1 MDRTRGNKMRVSYI
15 YAHPEPKSFNA
26 AMKDTAFDALKEK
39 GHEAKLSDLYA
50 MNFNPFL
57 TASDFPERKNP
68 AFFNAFLEAIKASKT
83 GAFTPDIKEEMEKV
97 KWADQLIFQFPIY
110 FTAMPAVMKGWIDR
124 VLAPGFGFNPITK
137 SAYDTGLLKGKSAML
152 VITTGSPK
160 EMYSEGGA
168 HGDLNK
174 HLESITHCVFEFM
187 GMRVLPSYIIYEVS
201 SMSRERG
208 TEELDKYKKRLLEL
222 Y

>member
-1 MDRTRGNKMRVSYI
+1 VFYNTY
-15 YAHPEPKSFNA
+15 
-26 AMKDTAFDALKEK
+26 
-39 GHEAKLSDLYA
+39 
-50 MNFNPFL
+50 
-57 TASDFPERKNP
+57 
-68 AFFNAFLEAIKASKT
+68 
-83 GAFTPDIKEEMEKV
+83 
-97 KWADQLIFQFPIY
+97 
-110 FTAMPAVMKGWIDR
+110 
-124 VLAPGFGFNPITK
+124 
-137 SAYDTGLLKGKSAML
+137 TGLLKGKSAML

-208 TEELDKYKKRLLEL
+208 TEELDKYKKRLLKL